1 MLKRKKPETQLQA
14 DVRHI
19 LMCTLG
25 AFIIAFNLNTFV
37 NTGGVFPGG
46 FAGVALLI
54 IRGLA
59 KYAGIHLSYSIIY
72 IPINLIPVW
81 IGWKYIGKRFTLFSL
96 YVIVLSSLLTDF
108 MPKITVTYDVF
119 LIALFGG
126 IVNGTVI
133 SICLYANACT
143 GGTDFI
149 SMYFSAQK
157 GVDAWNY
164 IFAGNVVVLTLAGLM
179 FGWDKPLYSIVYQF
193 CTTQVIHTFF
203 RRYNS
208 QTLMI
213 ISEKS
218 EEIYEVIRLL
228 THHDGTLFKGI
239 GMYQKKERR
248 MILSVVSSDEVSRL
262 LARIQ
267 EIDPNAFINIWKT
280 EQLVGN
286 FHRRDID

>member
-1 MLKRKKPETQLQA
+1 MLKRKKPETQLQT

-37 NTGGVFPGG
+37 NTGGLFPGG

-54 IRGLA
+54 IRGLV

-72 IPINLIPVW
+72 IPINLIPIW

-203 RRYNS
+203 KRYNS

-267 EIDPNAFINIWKT
+267 EIDPHAFINIWKT